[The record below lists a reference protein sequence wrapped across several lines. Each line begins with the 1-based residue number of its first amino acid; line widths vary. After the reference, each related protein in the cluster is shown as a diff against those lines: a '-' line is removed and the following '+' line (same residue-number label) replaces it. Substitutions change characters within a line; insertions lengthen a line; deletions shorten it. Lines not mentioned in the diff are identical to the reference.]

1 MSETP
6 ETPMAD
12 ETPSTESRREPPT
25 GEGAKP
31 RKSSARRKS
40 TAQEAKAAETKE
52 ALTEP
57 VGGEPEQAGTSATA
71 GAAVARAE
79 QKVDQWGYEI
89 GRWASRMV
97 ARAREEA
104 EDIVAEAQHLRKN
117 GRS

>member
-1 MSETP
+1 M
-6 ETPMAD
+6 D
-12 ETPSTESRREPPT
+12 
-25 GEGAKP
+25 
-31 RKSSARRKS
+31 
-40 TAQEAKAAETKE
+40 
-52 ALTEP
+52 
-57 VGGEPEQAGTSATA
+57 
-71 GAAVARAE
+71 RAE